1 MEAGEDITSFEISDV
16 KTVITTRSKRVLY
29 PKGQYYKVSES
40 HPLKKGWCKKGTV
53 RSCIK
58 MKCWGKKKNLCVFMI
73 SIFFS
78 FFNRYGRIPIYLL
91 SCLGVGISGIIVAF
105 SPNFTVFM
113 IFRFLQGMFGKGTW
127 MTCYV
132 IGESCY
138 LLLFLVRERE
148 GLLEDKDSGRC
159 SHNIF

>member
-1 MEAGEDITSFEISDV
+1 
-16 KTVITTRSKRVLY
+16 
-29 PKGQYYKVSES
+29 
-40 HPLKKGWCKKGTV
+40 
-53 RSCIK
+53 
-58 MKCWGKKKNLCVFMI
+58 MI
-73 SIFFS
+73 STFFS

-91 SCLGVGISGIIVAF
+91 SCLGVGICGIIVAF

-138 LLLFLVRERE
+138 PLFFLVRESE
-148 GLLEDKDSGRC
+148 VFLEDKDSGC
-159 SHNIF
+159 ICLS